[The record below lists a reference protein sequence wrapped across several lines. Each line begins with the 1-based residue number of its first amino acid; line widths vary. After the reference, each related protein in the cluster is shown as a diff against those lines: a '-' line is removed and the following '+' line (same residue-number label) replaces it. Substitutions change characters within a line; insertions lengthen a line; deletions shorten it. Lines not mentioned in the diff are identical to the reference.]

1 MSRHYF
7 KISAQASSIGKWAL
21 IIDADLQFLLIIRRE
36 TASKEVASAQLKKNK
51 SWELTLHKRLFLNML
66 QRP

>member
-21 IIDADLQFLLIIRRE
+21 IIGADLQFLLIIRRE
-36 TASKEVASAQLKKNK
+36 TASKETASAQ
-51 SWELTLHKRLFLNML
+51 
-66 QRP
+66 